1 MSELGVRR
9 WFTFFGSAVETV
21 AIAGFG
27 LAQSA
32 SAASLMYCLM
42 KAGQSFHSSGFTA
55 NYVEVGGPDN
65 GVLQG
70 VGNTAATFPGF
81 LLPILDD
88 SIEGT
93 EPTLLVGPCPSI
105 AVIGV
110 VAFFDTAV
118 GVIRSG

>member
-1 MSELGVRR
+1 MRLKFGMSELGVRR

-81 LLPILDD
+81 LLPILG
-88 SIEGT
+88 SYVMSKTGSYT
-93 EPTLLVGPCPSI
+93 PMCAPLPPSSPR
-105 AVIGV
+105 VPGY
-110 VAFFDTAV
+110 
-118 GVIRSG
+118 GES